1 MAIKWDESWN
11 TGISVIDQQHRKLL
25 NLVNDLND
33 AMRQGKSRD
42 VVDDVL
48 TVLVEYTRTHFNAEE
63 RLMEKVKYNEIVEHK
78 AQHADF
84 VQKIEDFLQKAKAG
98 SPVLS
103 IEMMNFLSS
112 WIINHIKGTDARY
125 VPVLLGRV

>member
-1 MAIKWDESWN
+1 MAIRWDESWD

-25 NLVNDLND
+25 NLINDLTE

-42 VVDDVL
+42 VMDDVL
-48 TVLVEYTRTHFNAEE
+48 TVLVEYTKTHFNTEE
-63 RLMEKVKYNEIVEHK
+63 RLMAQVQYIEIVEHK

-84 VQKIEDFLQKAKAG
+84 IKKIEGFLQKAKAG
-98 SPVLS
+98 SSVLS
-103 IEMMNFLSS
+103 IELMSFLSS

-125 VPVLLGRV
+125 VPSLLGKV

>member
-42 VVDDVL
+42 VMDDVL
-48 TVLVEYTRTHFNAEE
+48 TVLVGYTRTHFNAEE
-63 RLMEKVKYNEIVEHK
+63 RLMEQVKYKEIVEHK

-98 SPVLS
+98 SSVLS

-125 VPVLLGRV
+125 VPALLGRV